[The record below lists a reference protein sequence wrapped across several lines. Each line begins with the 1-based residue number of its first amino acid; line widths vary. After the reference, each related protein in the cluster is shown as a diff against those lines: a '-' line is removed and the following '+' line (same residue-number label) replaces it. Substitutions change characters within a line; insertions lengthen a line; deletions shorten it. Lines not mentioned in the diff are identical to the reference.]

1 MKKKIYIP
9 ILLVLFALTL
19 FACKKDEKYPQ
30 YEKPN
35 WKISEI
41 ENVQVNFSAIFE
53 LESDLSPNI
62 AGNDEL
68 AAFIGDKCHGT
79 ATLINNLFHITVK
92 GTAEES
98 SKVTF
103 RYYSSTT
110 KYMYEA
116 IDYVDF
122 EANLTL
128 GTIDNPQILTLT
140 LKK

>member
-19 FACKKDEKYPQ
+19 FACKKDEKHPQ

-41 ENVQVNFSAIFE
+41 ENVQVNFSAIFD
-53 LESDLSPNI
+53 LESNLSVYI
-62 AGNDEL
+62 AENDEL
-68 AAFIGDKCHGT
+68 AAFVGNDCRGT
-79 ATLINNLFHITVK
+79 ATLINDLFHITVK
-92 GTAEES
+92 GTADEN

-122 EANLTL
+122 EANITL
-128 GTIDNPQILTLT
+128 GTIDNPEVLALTLR
-140 LKK
+140 K